1 MILMSLHPMDWNEIA
16 RSYSHVENSR
26 RTIVFPFVRD
36 RLKESKPVRLLDFG
50 CGDGAFSL
58 MCRDVAGAIF
68 NYDISAEMNSL
79 ARESCAGVAG
89 ISVLATLD
97 EVDPGSL
104 DAITMNA
111 VWMCLP
117 TAEAC
122 ANTLRQMH
130 TLLRSGGWFLASI
143 THPCFRDRRF
153 SSYTTEFDPRN
164 YLMNGT
170 SFKVRVFDRNSSVE
184 FTDTHWNFSAVTE
197 QLADAGFAIK
207 RIHELP
213 DAWGRESATW
223 GSPWVVL
230 EAVKV
235 AEKR

>member
-1 MILMSLHPMDWNEIA
+1 MDWNEIA
-16 RSYSHVENSR
+16 RSYSNVENAR

-36 RLKESKPVRLLDFG
+36 RLKESKPDRLLDFG
-50 CGDGAFSL
+50 CGDGEFSL
-58 MCRDVAGAIF
+58 MCRDVACAIF
-68 NYDISAEMNSL
+68 NYDLSTEMSAL
-79 ARESCAGVAG
+79 ARETCHGIPGV
-89 ISVLATLD
+89 SVLSALD
-97 EVDPGSL
+97 ELWPESI

-122 ANTLRQMH
+122 ANALRQMH
-130 TLLRSGGWFLASI
+130 TLLRSGGWLLASV

-153 SSYTTEFDPRN
+153 SSHETEFDQRN

-170 SFKVRVFDRNSSVE
+170 SFKVRVFDRNNSVE

-197 QLADAGFAIK
+197 QLLDAGFALK
-207 RIHELP
+207 RIYELP
-213 DAWGRESATW
+213 DAWGIASAPP

-230 EAVKV
+230 EAVKME
-235 AEKR
+235 EK